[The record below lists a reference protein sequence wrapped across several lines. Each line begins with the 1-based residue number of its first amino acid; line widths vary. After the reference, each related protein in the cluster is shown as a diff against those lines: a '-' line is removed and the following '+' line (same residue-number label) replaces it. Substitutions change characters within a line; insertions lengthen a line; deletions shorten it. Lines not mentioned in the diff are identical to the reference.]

1 MPSFRYTR
9 GEERAFLDS
18 SFEPDGDGFLF
29 YRTHWSRGIP
39 VSPAEREAYL
49 ARAFG
54 DDRYHFEEMIRGRAA
69 TGRRRPYWL
78 SYGRMLAAFPASFG
92 AAFLAFG
99 AMFLLRGYFSDDPRV
114 LIGLWLAAG
123 WLSAGFGAQ
132 IVLVGLW
139 RGWQMAGRDR
149 DP

>member
-18 SFEPDGDGFLF
+18 DFEPDGAGFLF

-39 VSPAEREAYL
+39 VSAAERQAYL
-49 ARAFG
+49 ARSFG
-54 DDRYHFEEMIRGRAA
+54 DERRHFEEMIRGRAA
-69 TGRRRPYWL
+69 TGPRRPYWR

-99 AMFLLRGYFSDDPRV
+99 AMFLLRAFVSDDPPP
-114 LIGLWLAAG
+114 LIWLWLTAG

-132 IVLVGLW
+132 ILLVRLW
-139 RGWQMAGRDR
+139 RAR
-149 DP
+149 